1 MYITIINFNPTKI
14 MKKFLAALLLLTS
27 VLSGYSQDEG
37 NLKNQFYFRFG
48 YSNPTWKYM
57 GADGKD
63 DWGGAKKMGGL
74 FEFGNIFMLNS
85 IKIAP
90 GLRLGINVD
99 YLSLGYHQASSFDDY
114 TDMDKIYFFY
124 AGSKIGPSISYSPV
138 KNLVIDTYFKLNPE
152 WVSVSD
158 WTYTDDSD
166 DELYMGFV
174 GLKYS
179 VGINVR
185 YSILMMGFEFN
196 PGALKMKWY
205 DTENNELSDEY
216 MGNMNSDSDKTPVP
230 AMNFTLGLS
239 F

>member
-1 MYITIINFNPTKI
+1 
-14 MKKFLAALLLLTS
+14 MKKILTALLLLIS
-27 VLSGYSQDEG
+27 VLSVYSQDEG
-37 NLKNQFYFRFG
+37 NLKTQFYFRFG
-48 YSNPTWKYM
+48 YSNPTWKYL
-57 GADGKD
+57 GAEGKD
-63 DWGGAKKMGGL
+63 DWAGAKKMGGL

-99 YLSLGYHQASSFDDY
+99 YLSLGYHQLSNFDDF
-114 TDMDKIYFFY
+114 TGMDKMHFFY

-138 KNLVIDTYFKLNPE
+138 DHLVIDTYFKINPV

-158 WTYTDDSD
+158 WAYTDGD
-166 DELYMGFV
+166 DDDLFMGFV
-174 GLKYS
+174 GMKYC
-179 VGINVR
+179 VGLNVR
-185 YSILMMGFEFN
+185 YSVLMMGFEFN

-205 DTENNELSDEY
+205 DSDNNELSDEY
-216 MGNMNSDSDKTPVP
+216 LGNVNSNSDKTPVP